1 MRAPDIIEALNLTK
15 RYGAAAVL
23 DAVSTA
29 LPRGEVIGLLG
40 HNGAG
45 KTTLIK
51 LALGLIRPTAG
62 ELTVFGLR
70 VASADPRL
78 LHRRIGYLPEN
89 VAFYDNLTGA
99 EVIAYL
105 AALKGVP
112 ERNAVALLR
121 RVGLEEAAYRKV
133 RTYSK
138 GMRQRLG
145 VAQALLGSPELLFL
159 DEPTSGLDPVATRE
173 FFQLVRELKAD
184 GRTIVISSH
193 LLAELEA
200 HIDRAVILRQGRLVA
215 QGTLPEMQR
224 AAGLAVDIRAR
235 VTGRLQGL
243 LEEPWVKELS
253 SPPRVTDDGSFF
265 LGVPPARKVEVLRRL
280 LDVPALIDVSVR
292 EPTLARL
299 YAALGQRSIEEAS
312 RDA

>member
-1 MRAPDIIEALNLTK
+1 MAMPNVIEAQNLTK
-15 RYGAAAVL
+15 RYGAAAAL
-23 DAVSTA
+23 DAVTA
-29 LPRGEVIGLLG
+29 AVPQGEVIGLLG

-51 LALGLIRPTAG
+51 LALGLIRPAAG
-62 ELTVFGLR
+62 ELRVLGFR
-70 VASADPRL
+70 VAGADPRV

-89 VAFYDNLTGA
+89 VAFYDNLTGR
-99 EVIAYL
+99 EVIAYF
-105 AALKGVP
+105 ARLKGAS
-112 ERNAVALLR
+112 ERNAAALLR
-121 RVGLEEAAYRKV
+121 RVGLDGAAGRKV

-159 DEPTSGLDPVATRE
+159 DEPTAGLDPVATQE
-173 FFQLVRELKAD
+173 FFRLVSELKAD

-215 QGTLPEMQR
+215 QGTLAEMQR
-224 AAGLAVDIRAR
+224 AAGLGVDIRAR
-235 VTGRLQGL
+235 VAGELNGL
-243 LEEPWVKELS
+243 LGEPWLNELS
-253 SPPRVTDDGSFF
+253 SPPRVIDGGGFS
-265 LGVPPARKVEVLRRL
+265 LEVPPARKMEVLRRL
-280 LDVPALIDVSVR
+280 LSVPALSDVSVR

-299 YAALGQRSIEEAS
+299 YAVLGERRIEGKAG
-312 RDA
+312 DA

>member
-1 MRAPDIIEALNLTK
+1 MSAPNVIEAVSLTK
-15 RYGAAAVL
+15 RYDAATVL
-23 DAVSTA
+23 DAVTA
-29 LPRGEVIGLLG
+29 AVPHGEVVGLLG

-62 ELTVFGLR
+62 ELRVFGIR
-70 VASADPRL
+70 VEGADPCV
-78 LHRRIGYLPEN
+78 LHRRMGYLPEN
-89 VAFYDNLTGA
+89 VAFYENLTGR

-105 AALKGVP
+105 ARLKGAP
-112 ERNAVALLR
+112 EREAAALLR
-121 RVGLEEAAYRKV
+121 QVGLEGAAAKRV

-159 DEPTSGLDPVATRE
+159 DEPTTGLDPVATQE
-173 FFQLVRELKAD
+173 FFQLVSELKAA

-215 QGTLPEMQR
+215 QGTLSEMQR

-235 VTGRLQGL
+235 VSGKLNGL
-243 LEEPWVKELS
+243 LGEPWVKALS
-253 SPPRVTDDGSFF
+253 RPPRVTDGGCFS
-265 LGVPPARKVEVLRRL
+265 LEVPPARKVEVLRRL
-280 LDVPALIDVSVR
+280 LDVPALSDVSVR

-299 YAALGQRSIEEAS
+299 YAAIGERSIGGETG
-312 RDA
+312 DA

>member
-1 MRAPDIIEALNLTK
+1 MPAPHVIEALNLTK

-23 DAVSTA
+23 DAVSAA

-62 ELTVFGLR
+62 ELRVLGIR
-70 VASADPRL
+70 VAGADPRR

-89 VAFYDNLTGA
+89 VAFYENLTGR

-112 ERNAVALLR
+112 ERNAAALLR
-121 RVGLEEAAYRKV
+121 RVGLEAAARNRV

-145 VAQALLGSPELLFL
+145 VAQALLGSPELLFI
-159 DEPTSGLDPVATRE
+159 DEPTTGLDPAATRE
-173 FFQLVRELKAD
+173 FFGLVHELKAD
-184 GRTIVISSH
+184 GRTIVICSH

-215 QGTLPEMQR
+215 QGTLGEMQR
-224 AAGLAVDIRAR
+224 AAGLMVDIKAR
-235 VTGRLQGL
+235 VAGRLNGL
-243 LEEPWVKELS
+243 LQEPWVKELS
-253 SPPRVTDDGSFF
+253 SPPQVGDDGSFS
-265 LGVPPARKVEVLRRL
+265 LEVSPAGKVKALRRL
-280 LDVPALIDVSVR
+280 LDLPALTDVSVR

-299 YAALGQRSIEEAS
+299 YAALGERSLEEES
-312 RDA
+312 GDA

>member
-1 MRAPDIIEALNLTK
+1 MPAPHVIEALNLTK
-15 RYGAAAVL
+15 RYGAATVL
-23 DAVSTA
+23 DAVSAA

-62 ELTVFGLR
+62 ELRVLGIR
-70 VASADPRL
+70 VAGADPRR

-89 VAFYDNLTGA
+89 VAFYENLTGR

-112 ERNAVALLR
+112 ERHAAALLR
-121 RVGLEEAAYRKV
+121 RVGLEAAARNRV

-159 DEPTSGLDPVATRE
+159 DEPTTGLDPAATRE
-173 FFQLVRELKAD
+173 FFGLVHELKAD
-184 GRTIVISSH
+184 GRTIVICSH

-215 QGTLPEMQR
+215 QGTLGEMQR
-224 AAGLAVDIRAR
+224 AAGLMVDIKAR
-235 VTGRLQGL
+235 VAGRLNGL
-243 LEEPWVKELS
+243 LQEPWVKELS
-253 SPPRVTDDGSFF
+253 SPPQVGDDGSFS
-265 LGVPPARKVEVLRRL
+265 LEVSPAGKVKALRRL
-280 LDVPALIDVSVR
+280 LDLPALTDVSVR

-299 YAALGQRSIEEAS
+299 YAALGERSLEEES
-312 RDA
+312 GDA